1 MLVGLLKG
9 LALWAFLSSTAV
21 MSDSDDEL
29 RSRSGGSASPRKKD
43 KRSSSSAAS
52 RVEGRAAPLPSD
64 EPPWLSAVL
73 RQANS
78 ATVKSI
84 EKKLGKR
91 FDRVDQKLCHISDRQ
106 QATEEK
112 LEEVSAKQNK
122 FEIEQAELRLELRQL
137 KAKQLVDQSRPAA
150 FGGGASSSNASTTVG
165 PVPLS
170 ERFPQFNTERAKA
183 PLDKAE
189 FLVGGWQQSLRQVI
203 EADIKQLVAQIPGTG
218 KIQAVRIPVFNN
230 RANIAFIRFEPTQE
244 QTSLQ
249 LAWVFKK
256 GLDKLSPKPTSTG
269 AGKPLWSKPNVPLED
284 RPAARVINR
293 AKKFLHTIREEAGL
307 PLSVEEFGHPTPWME
322 ANYKQEF
329 MQITLGSVKVATF
342 NLDDDT
348 KAEMGHTEWIEDAL
362 TSIFSMKIEAWNITI
377 FKDKWK
383 TFVAATGPD

>member
-91 FDRVDQKLCHISDRQ
+91 FDRVDQKLSHISDRQ

-150 FGGGASSSNASTTVG
+150 FGGGASSSNASTTAG

-203 EADIKQLVAQIPGTG
+203 EADIK
-218 KIQAVRIPVFNN
+218 
-230 RANIAFIRFEPTQE
+230 
-244 QTSLQ
+244 
-249 LAWVFKK
+249 
-256 GLDKLSPKPTSTG
+256 
-269 AGKPLWSKPNVPLED
+269 
-284 RPAARVINR
+284 
-293 AKKFLHTIREEAGL
+293 
-307 PLSVEEFGHPTPWME
+307 
-322 ANYKQEF
+322 
-329 MQITLGSVKVATF
+329 
-342 NLDDDT
+342 
-348 KAEMGHTEWIEDAL
+348 
-362 TSIFSMKIEAWNITI
+362 
-377 FKDKWK
+377 
-383 TFVAATGPD
+383 